1 MILPCPAKDTSCVAA
16 DKSNVIRTVLVESD
30 DDCGC
35 KIGSNKIS
43 NNFICCPSVNFFE
56 IFSAFCHKFFLCS
69 YWQSSHH
76 SYEDTIPSRV
86 FNCSLLSSCHPA
98 SSSEAYP
105 LVTNS
110 GNRFCMP
117 DPFKRRKCLPGCR
130 RHAPYCHGRCVYGGR
145 ACFFHPCSRSPYRE
159 EAGTSCSQL
168 AMEAEEAQ
176 CQLLCN
182 DLSAKPSATCQPCLE
197 ENMPDQCQHMSGTSC
212 WHCSSLVVEQWKN
225 CSLSHNDPL
234 LSFQCILQGVV
245 ALCRH
250 CICTLFCY
258 WSPSGNH
265 CRACLEEPELSTL
278 FINHEHCQQGWT
290 WSAVTSTCY
299 KAFTHLKP
307 WSYASEFCQSGG
319 GHLAEP
325 RYNLSLYGI
334 IEAINIQVETGE
346 YWIGG
351 RNEEEDWDSFMWAG
365 DSSIINSHDW
375 ASGFPL
381 LLSGQVS

>member
-1 MILPCPAKDTSCVAA
+1 
-16 DKSNVIRTVLVESD
+16 
-30 DDCGC
+30 
-35 KIGSNKIS
+35 
-43 NNFICCPSVNFFE
+43 
-56 IFSAFCHKFFLCS
+56 
-69 YWQSSHH
+69 
-76 SYEDTIPSRV
+76 
-86 FNCSLLSSCHPA
+86 
-98 SSSEAYP
+98 
-105 LVTNS
+105 
-110 GNRFCMP
+110 
-117 DPFKRRKCLPGCR
+117 
-130 RHAPYCHGRCVYGGR
+130 
-145 ACFFHPCSRSPYRE
+145 
-159 EAGTSCSQL
+159 
-168 AMEAEEAQ
+168 
-176 CQLLCN
+176 
-182 DLSAKPSATCQPCLE
+182 
-197 ENMPDQCQHMSGTSC
+197 MPDQCQHMSGTSC

-225 CSLSHNDPL
+225 CSLSNIDPL
-234 LSFQCILQGVV
+234 MSFQCILQGVV
-245 ALCRH
+245 AVCRQ

-307 WSYASEFCQSGG
+307 WSYASEFCQRGG

-325 RYNLSLYGI
+325 RTNLSLYGI

-351 RNEEEDWDSFMWAG
+351 RNEEEDWDSFMWAR
-365 DSSIINSHDW
+365 DSSTINSQDW

>member
-1 MILPCPAKDTSCVAA
+1 
-16 DKSNVIRTVLVESD
+16 
-30 DDCGC
+30 
-35 KIGSNKIS
+35 
-43 NNFICCPSVNFFE
+43 
-56 IFSAFCHKFFLCS
+56 
-69 YWQSSHH
+69 
-76 SYEDTIPSRV
+76 
-86 FNCSLLSSCHPA
+86 
-98 SSSEAYP
+98 
-105 LVTNS
+105 
-110 GNRFCMP
+110 MP

-145 ACFFHPCSRSPYRE
+145 ACFFHPDSRSPYRE
-159 EAGTSCSQL
+159 DGGTSCSQL

-182 DLSAKPSATCQPCLE
+182 DLSAKPAAAFQPCLE
-197 ENMPDQCQHMSGTSC
+197 ENLPDQCQHMSGTGC
-212 WHCSSLVVEQWKN
+212 WHCSSLVVEHWKN

-234 LSFQCILQGVV
+234 ISFQCILQGVV
-245 ALCRH
+245 ELCRH

-265 CRACLEEPELSTL
+265 CRACLEKPELSTL

-325 RYNLSLYGI
+325 RTNLSLYGI

-351 RNEEEDWDSFMWAG
+351 RNEEEDWDLFMWAG